1 MKPILYHVLWVF
13 SHKRKEFPT
22 SPRKK
27 FPIYSLAIKI
37 FFFLSVLPKSVAIPH
52 YSINNYMLYTIC
64 VLDRQQRIHKCGLLA
79 LIVRVR
85 KTYLCVFYEFS
96 RKLSLKR
103 HEAETVIA
111 CLKKINKI
119 GKTSKVFAVT
129 TDKK

>member
-1 MKPILYHVLWVF
+1 
-13 SHKRKEFPT
+13 
-22 SPRKK
+22 
-27 FPIYSLAIKI
+27 
-37 FFFLSVLPKSVAIPH
+37 
-52 YSINNYMLYTIC
+52 MLYTIC

-111 CLKKINKI
+111 CLKKINPVIQLSQQWRETQVRVLNKI
-119 GKTSKVFAVT
+119 PFIPFDSPSVT
-129 TDKK
+129 T